1 MSKELAKAL
10 AQKLGVSEEDA
21 VAALSLVGEDSS
33 DLANLFNLVGATG
46 EAMSKAPQDVQR
58 AITPV
63 ISMALLKQLST
74 DPYQQKMLALVS
86 SLATLKTLFSSDQG
100 IQQLVNTITQ
110 QLNTLNERLQK
121 LEEGRKAEE
130 LQKLEDFLNML
141 TQEVSDLKKRI
152 EQPPQTQTQTQ
163 GSTNPLKAI
172 EQFMEQL
179 QVFPNTLNAM
189 VEYLK
194 ALGYKVRRPG
204 EEETPT
210 TITPE
215 VIEEYARK
223 YGYEVRRMTP
233 EEIRKT
239 IEEERKKAF
248 KKAMRQ
254 LQIKEKELAFKEKVY
269 NGLASLTLSFIR
281 EVIGPIVKQRLG
293 AVTEEELA
301 KAIDMRLKEVA
312 GQSGQEV
319 STSGA

>member
-21 VAALSLVGEDSS
+21 VAALSLVGEDGS
-33 DLANLFNLVGATG
+33 DLGNLINLVGATG

-74 DPYQQKMLALVS
+74 DPYQQRMLALVS
-86 SLATLKTLFSSDQG
+86 SLATLKTLFASDQG

-110 QLNTLNERLQK
+110 QLNALNERLQK

-130 LQKLEDFLNML
+130 LQKLEEFLNTL
-141 TQEVSDLKKRI
+141 TQEVLDLKKRV
-152 EQPPQTQTQTQ
+152 EQPPQTQTQ
-163 GSTNPLKAI
+163 GSTSNPLVKAK
-172 EQFMEQL
+172 EEMATFL
-179 QVFPNTLNAM
+179 DVLNT
-189 VEYLK
+189 VTEYLK
-194 ALGYKVRRPG
+194 ALGYKVKRPG

-215 VIEEYARK
+215 VIEELARK
-223 YGYEVRRMTP
+223 YGYEIRKMTP

-239 IEEERKKAF
+239 IEEEKKKAF

-254 LQIKEKELAFKEKVY
+254 LKIKEKELAFKEKVY

-301 KAIDMRLKEVA
+301 KALDMRLKEVA
-312 GQSGQEV
+312 GQSGQEA
-319 STSGA
+319 SASGA

>member
-21 VAALSLVGEDSS
+21 VVALSLVGEDGS
-33 DLANLFNLVGATG
+33 DLGNLINLVGATG
-46 EAMSKAPQDVQR
+46 EAMSKAPQDVQK

-110 QLNTLNERLQK
+110 QLNALNERLQK

-130 LQKLEDFLNML
+130 LQRLEEFLNTL
-141 TQEVSDLKKRI
+141 TQEVLDLKKRV
-152 EQPPQTQTQTQ
+152 EQPPQIQTQ
-163 GSTNPLKAI
+163 GSTNPLIKAK
-172 EQFMEQL
+172 EEMSMFL
-179 QVFPNTLNAM
+179 DVLNT
-189 VEYLK
+189 VTEYLK
-194 ALGYKVRRPG
+194 ALGYKVKRPG
-204 EEETPT
+204 EEETPP

-215 VIEEYARK
+215 MIEEYARK
-223 YGYEVRRMTP
+223 YGYEVKRMTP
-233 EEIRKT
+233 EEIKKMV
-239 IEEERKKAF
+239 EEERKKAF

-254 LQIKEKELAFKEKVY
+254 LKIKEKELAFKEKVY

-293 AVTEEELA
+293 TVTEEELA

>member
-21 VAALSLVGEDSS
+21 VAALSLVGEDGS
-33 DLANLFNLVGATG
+33 DLSNLINLVGVTG
-46 EAMSKAPQDVQR
+46 EAMSKAPQDVQK

-86 SLATLKTLFSSDQG
+86 SLATLKTLFASDQG

-130 LQKLEDFLNML
+130 LQKLEDFLNTL
-141 TQEVSDLKKRI
+141 TQEVLDLKKRI

-163 GSTNPLKAI
+163 GSTSNPLIKAK
-172 EQFMEQL
+172 EEMATFL
-179 QVFPNTLNAM
+179 DVLNT
-189 VEYLK
+189 VTEYLK
-194 ALGYKVRRPG
+194 ALGYKVKRPG

-215 VIEEYARK
+215 VIEEFARK
-223 YGYEVRRMTP
+223 YGYEVKRMTP
-233 EEIRKT
+233 EEIRRT

-254 LQIKEKELAFKEKVY
+254 LKIKEKELAFKERVY
-269 NGLASLTLSFIR
+269 NGFASLALSFIR
-281 EVIGPIVKQRLG
+281 EVIGPIVKQKIG
-293 AVTEEELA
+293 AVAEEELA
-301 KAIDMRLKEVA
+301 KALDMRVKQVA

-319 STSGA
+319 SASGA

>member
-1 MSKELAKAL
+1 MSKELAKTL
-10 AQKLGVSEEDA
+10 AQKLGISEEDA
-21 VAALSLVGEDSS
+21 VAALSLVGEDGS
-33 DLANLFNLVGATG
+33 DLGNLINILGATA
-46 EAMSKAPQDVQR
+46 EATSKAPQDVQK

-86 SLATLKTLFSSDQG
+86 SLATLKTLFASDQG

-130 LQKLEDFLNML
+130 LQRLEDFLNTL
-141 TQEVSDLKKRI
+141 TQEVLDLKKRI
-152 EQPPQTQTQTQ
+152 EQPPQTQTQ
-163 GSTNPLKAI
+163 GSTSNPLVKAK
-172 EQFMEQL
+172 EEMATFL
-179 QVFPNTLNAM
+179 DVLNT
-189 VEYLK
+189 VTEYLK

-215 VIEEYARK
+215 MIEELARK
-223 YGYEVRRMTP
+223 YGYEVKRMTP
-233 EEIRKT
+233 EEIRRT

-254 LQIKEKELAFKEKVY
+254 LKIKERELAFKEKVY

-281 EVIGPIVKQRLG
+281 EVIGPIVRQRLG

-301 KAIDMRLKEVA
+301 KAIDMRLKEGA
-312 GQSGQEV
+312 GQSGQEA
-319 STSGA
+319 SASGA